1 VTLNASTIFRADL
14 NGLSPGNGYEQ
25 LQVTGTVTLGGASLA
40 VGLGFD
46 PPVGSTFTIINN
58 DGADPVVGAFNSL
71 PEGAILMAGGKPL
84 RISYAGGS
92 GNDVVLTRISPPST
106 LTSLTNLITGQ
117 RVLQATGGLA
127 GFSYAIQAASNLDP
141 VIQWSTL
148 GSAVAN
154 SAGVFSFTDTSA
166 PLFPMR
172 LYRALSP

>member
-1 VTLNASTIFRADL
+1 MA
-14 NGLSPGNGYEQ
+14 
-25 LQVTGTVTLGGASLA
+25 
-40 VGLGFD
+40 LGFD

-58 DGADPVVGAFNSL
+58 DGADPVVGTFNSL
-71 PEGAILMAGGKPL
+71 PEGAILTAGGKPL

-106 LTSLTNLITGQ
+106 LTSLTNLVTGQ
-117 RVLQATGGLA
+117 RVLQATGGLS
-127 GFSYAIQAASNLDP
+127 GFSYTIQAASNLNP
-141 VIQWSTL
+141 VIQWSNL

-154 SAGVFSFTDTSA
+154 SAGVFSFTDASA